1 MRINYD
7 VTRAFRRQSE
17 DQRIQFKRSIVEHSF
32 AVEKLYHKTPDMD
45 HNLNGSSLMHNIS
58 RDSDDNEESVDIN
71 GIPTAQSGLSA
82 VTDMN
87 GVTTIVPSKDTA
99 NFV

>member
-1 MRINYD
+1 
-7 VTRAFRRQSE
+7 
-17 DQRIQFKRSIVEHSF
+17 
-32 AVEKLYHKTPDMD
+32 
-45 HNLNGSSLMHNIS
+45 MHNVS
-58 RDSDDNEESVDIN
+58 RDSDDNEESIDIN

-87 GVTTIVPSKDTA
+87 GVTTIVPSKSTA

>member
-1 MRINYD
+1 M
-7 VTRAFRRQSE
+7 
-17 DQRIQFKRSIVEHSF
+17 
-32 AVEKLYHKTPDMD
+32 
-45 HNLNGSSLMHNIS
+45 HNLS
-58 RDSDDNEESVDIN
+58 RDSDDNEESIDIN

-87 GVTTIVPSKDTA
+87 GVTTIVPSKNTA